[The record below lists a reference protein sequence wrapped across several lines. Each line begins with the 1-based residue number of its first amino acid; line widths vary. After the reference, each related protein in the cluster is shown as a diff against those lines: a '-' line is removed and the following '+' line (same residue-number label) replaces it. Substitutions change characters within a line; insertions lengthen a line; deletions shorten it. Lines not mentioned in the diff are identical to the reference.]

1 MSDSALEPAAAV
13 TVDPS
18 KRDWVAIGVGLAAAF
33 ALVAIFLSSV
43 WALLVLV
50 SA

>member
-1 MSDSALEPAAAV
+1 MSDKLLERRDLLTATPA
-13 TVDPS
+13 
-18 KRDWVAIGVGLAAAF
+18 RDWAAIGAGLAAAF
-33 ALVAIFLSSV
+33 ALVAIFLSGA